1 MEEPHPYACAHAV
14 AYGLSHA
21 MGGIHSKLHDYSA
34 YRSKATAP
42 HHLPI
47 SRCSACTSES
57 VCCHPAGLALLVTQD
72 VYHAQYPQ
80 VFPHVIPERLAR
92 F

>member
-47 SRCSACTSES
+47 
-57 VCCHPAGLALLVTQD
+57 
-72 VYHAQYPQ
+72 
-80 VFPHVIPERLAR
+80 
-92 F
+92 